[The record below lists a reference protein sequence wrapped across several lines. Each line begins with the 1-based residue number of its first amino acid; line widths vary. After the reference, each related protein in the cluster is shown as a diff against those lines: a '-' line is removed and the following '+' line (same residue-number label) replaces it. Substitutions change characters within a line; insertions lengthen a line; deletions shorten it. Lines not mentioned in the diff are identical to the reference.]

1 MMKLFPILMRSTLLW
16 GGMVIHLVIGVV
28 TGALVLAGVVTGVV
42 VLATKDRAKLA
53 KENIPERVGVLADV
67 PVTPLLEKLDSSLN
81 ADYMEQVRY
90 RFLQEHPKQT
100 EDEFEWRLFELK
112 RYFLLSNMLKE
123 TPMFSAEVD
132 EVWHTML
139 LFTQKYQTFSDRFV
153 GKMLHHTPN
162 TSPTPA
168 PQERAFFDWVFSH
181 LFTITEYS
189 WKSWGNFFRYPLDK
203 MVLQEF
209 KEESNDWL
217 INRYFKVNEANR
229 GTVEYLVM
237 QMKQQV
243 IHAEETYHVNS
254 KGQFS
259 KQRHYGEMTNLSL
272 AMVFFSS
279 FYFDDYWK
287 YASEY
292 TYAKAAN
299 YTSGCSTAIFCGTAS
314 HGQGHKDGGHGDGH
328 GGGGHDGG
336 GSSCSSCSGGSSC
349 SSCGSGCSS

>member
-1 MMKLFPILMRSTLLW
+1 
-16 GGMVIHLVIGVV
+16 MVFGAVI
-28 TGALVLAGVVTGVV
+28 GALVLVGIVTGVAIS
-42 VLATKDRAKLA
+42 ATKDRPKLA
-53 KENIPERVGVLADV
+53 KENIPERLGVLTDV
-67 PVTPLLEKLDSSLN
+67 PVTPLLAKLDSSLN
-81 ADYMEQVRY
+81 ADYIEQVKY
-90 RFLQEHPKQT
+90 RFLQEHPKQN

-153 GKMLHHTPN
+153 GRMLHHTPN
-162 TSPTPA
+162 TKPTPA

-189 WKSWGNFFRYPLDK
+189 WKSWGNFFRYPLDQK
-203 MVLQEF
+203 VLQEF
-209 KEESNDWL
+209 KEESNEWL
-217 INRYFKVNEANR
+217 INRYFKMNEDNR

-237 QMKQQV
+237 QMKHQV
-243 IHAEETYHVNS
+243 ISAEETYHMNS
-254 KGQFS
+254 KGQFT
-259 KQRHYGEMTNLSL
+259 KQRHYGEMTNLGL

-279 FYFDDYWK
+279 FYFDNYWK

-292 TYAKAAN
+292 TYAKTVN
-299 YTSGCSTAIFCGTAS
+299 HTSGCSTAVFCGTS
-314 HGQGHKDGGHGDGH
+314 SYDHDK
-328 GGGGHDGG
+328 GGGGHHDGGHHGGGHDG
-336 GSSCSSCSGGSSC
+336 GSSCSSCSSGSSC